1 MSRDFL
7 SEKWDLPTRD
17 YLQLAKK
24 KKKKKKNTTLF
35 CETSL
40 YVLICDYPPP
50 VWGFINVPG
59 LEWVQWGCVL
69 SAMQCHTVTSE
80 TFVMLIV
87 RRFWMMIF
95 LMAWCWVIVTVKWEG
110 NWSKKARVGHWVQS
124 FDLLLSWHSK

>member
-24 KKKKKKNTTLF
+24 KKKKKKNTTTLF
-35 CETSL
+35 CGTSP
-40 YVLICDYPPP
+40 YVLICDYIPPQYG
-50 VWGFINVPG
+50 GFINVPG

-80 TFVMLIV
+80 TLVMLIV
-87 RRFWMMIF
+87 RRF
-95 LMAWCWVIVTVKWEG
+95 
-110 NWSKKARVGHWVQS
+110 
-124 FDLLLSWHSK
+124 